1 MNPVIYDTIYSWEQ
15 KTVRDAEDGIMR
27 KHQRYEKEIEKLR
40 KRHQKKRE
48 LYRLLKEN
56 ASDILESRNFQS
68 TRNYIQHGT
77 IPVHRHCI
85 DVARESIAISKF
97 LGIPCNERELIRG
110 ALLHDYFLYDW
121 HDKTREN
128 YQSLHGFYHPGI
140 ALKNASREYNLTPR
154 EKDIIKKHMWPLT
167 IVPPRC
173 REAWIVTTADKY
185 CSLLE
190 TLKLR
195 RGAGKTRIRVTG

>member
-1 MNPVIYDTIYSWEQ
+1 MVKYNIMEKIYLS
-15 KTVRDAEDGIMR
+15 KMKDGKMKERSR
-27 KHQRYEKEIEKLR
+27 KQAKKIEKLK
-40 KRHQKKRE
+40 KRHKEKKEFCMLLRE
-48 LYRLLKEN
+48 Y
-56 ASDILESRNFQS
+56 ASDILDSENFQS

-77 IPVHRHCI
+77 MPVHRHCI
-85 DVARESIAISKF
+85 DVAKQSIAISKA
-97 LGIPCNERELIRG
+97 LGISCSERELVRG

-121 HDKTREN
+121 HDKTRKN
-128 YQSLHGFYHPGI
+128 YQKLHGFYHPGI

-167 IVPPRC
+167 VVPPRC

-185 CSLLE
+185 CSVLE

-195 RGAGKTRIRVTG
+195 KGVGKARLRVTG

>member
-1 MNPVIYDTIYSWEQ
+1 MTGVQTCALPISCS
-15 KTVRDAEDGIMR
+15 
-27 KHQRYEKEIEKLR
+27 EK
-40 KRHQKKRE
+40 
-48 LYRLLKEN
+48 
-56 ASDILESRNFQS
+56 D
-68 TRNYIQHGT
+68 
-77 IPVHRHCI
+77 
-85 DVARESIAISKF
+85 
-97 LGIPCNERELIRG
+97 LIRG

-121 HDKTREN
+121 HDKNRAN
-128 YQSLHGFYHPGI
+128 YQKLHGFYHPGI
-140 ALKNASREYNLTPR
+140 ALRNAEKEYRLSPR

-195 RGAGKTRIRVTG
+195 GRGNRANVGFVR

>member
-1 MNPVIYDTIYSWEQ
+1 MKKSAG
-15 KTVRDAEDGIMR
+15 K
-27 KHQRYEKEIEKLR
+27 
-40 KRHQKKRE
+40 HQKKLEKLKKRHEEKKE
-48 LYRLLKEN
+48 LYCLLRKH
-56 ASDILESRNFQS
+56 ASDILDSENFQS

-85 DVARESIAISKF
+85 DVARQSILISKW
-97 LGIPCNERELIRG
+97 LGIPCNEREMIRG

-128 YQSLHGFYHPGI
+128 YQMLHGFYHPGI
-140 ALKNASREYNLTPR
+140 ALRNAAREYDLTLR

-167 IVPPRC
+167 VVPPSC

-195 RGAGKTRIRVTG
+195 KGAGKIRMGLAR

>member
-1 MNPVIYDTIYSWEQ
+1 MD
-15 KTVRDAEDGIMR
+15 
-27 KHQRYEKEIEKLR
+27 
-40 KRHQKKRE
+40 
-48 LYRLLKEN
+48 
-56 ASDILESRNFQS
+56 SRNFQS
-68 TRNYIQHGT
+68 TRNFIQHGT
-77 IPVHRHCI
+77 MPVHRHCL
-85 DVARESIAISKF
+85 DVANQSIRISKR
-97 LGIPCNERELIRG
+97 LGIPCSEKDLIRG

-121 HDKTREN
+121 HDKNRAN
-128 YQSLHGFYHPGI
+128 YQKLHGFYHPGI
-140 ALKNASREYNLTPR
+140 ALRNAEKEYRLSPR

-195 RGAGKTRIRVTG
+195 GRGNRANVGFVR

>member
-1 MNPVIYDTIYSWEQ
+1 MFL
-15 KTVRDAEDGIMR
+15 RGILKVKSLEE
-27 KHQRYEKEIEKLR
+27 KHQIRMDKYRRRYEER
-40 KRHQKKRE
+40 RE

-56 ASDILESRNFQS
+56 ASDILCSANFQE
-68 TRNYIQHGT
+68 TRNYIQHGS

-85 DVARESIAISKF
+85 DVANQSIIISKR
-97 LGIPCNERELIRG
+97 LGIPCSQRELIRG

-121 HDKTREN
+121 HDKNRGN
-128 YQSLHGFYHPGI
+128 YQRLHGFYHPGI
-140 ALKNASREYNLTPR
+140 ALRNAEKEYQLSLR

-167 IVPPRC
+167 VMPPMC

-190 TLKLR
+190 TLRLR
-195 RGAGKTRIRVTG
+195 KGAGKTRIGLAR

>member
-1 MNPVIYDTIYSWEQ
+1 MREKAI
-15 KTVRDAEDGIMR
+15 KED
-27 KHQRYEKEIEKLR
+27 EKLR
-40 KRHQKKRE
+40 KRYEQKRE
-48 LYRLLKEN
+48 LYRLLKEH
-56 ASDILESRNFQS
+56 ASDILESKNFRS
-68 TRNYIQHGT
+68 TRNYIQHGSM
-77 IPVHRHCI
+77 PVQRHCI
-85 DVARESIAISKF
+85 DVARQSIAISKF
-97 LGIPCNERELIRG
+97 LHVPCNERALIRG

-128 YQSLHGFYHPGI
+128 YQMLHGFYHPGI
-140 ALKNASREYNLTPR
+140 ALANASREYNLSLR

-167 IVPPRC
+167 VVPPRC

-195 RGAGKTRIRVTG
+195 KGAGKARIRVTG